1 LSASIDVVEDWHDF
15 IEELR
20 ELDTFAL
27 LRAVITD
34 PRAGRVALVSS
45 FGTEAAVLIHLV
57 ASVDKSVPVILVNT
71 RKLFGETL
79 SYARQ
84 LAKQL
89 GLTGLKIVQP
99 DTDEVNR
106 DDPGGD
112 LWRRDPDACCHLRKV
127 LPLERALTGVD
138 TWISGRKRYHGGER
152 ASLNTVE
159 IAAGRLKVNP
169 LATWTREDLET
180 YFLIHELPRHPL
192 EPQGYL
198 SIGCLPCTE
207 RVADSDDI
215 RAGRWQGRAKT
226 ECGIHIS
233 SAGVVSARLPKR

>member
-1 LSASIDVVEDWHDF
+1 
-15 IEELR
+15 
-20 ELDTFAL
+20 
-27 LRAVITD
+27 
-34 PRAGRVALVSS
+34 
-45 FGTEAAVLIHLV
+45 
-57 ASVDKSVPVILVNT
+57 
-71 RKLFGETL
+71 
-79 SYARQ
+79 
-84 LAKQL
+84 
-89 GLTGLKIVQP
+89 
-99 DTDEVNR
+99 
-106 DDPGGD
+106 
-112 LWRRDPDACCHLRKV
+112 
-127 LPLERALTGVD
+127 LTGVD